1 MRSTTFQGKIIVSMT
16 FPLLQ
21 QLVEFFA
28 SNPEGKTLVTKL
40 RANLPFVEKQG
51 MFYFKERLFI
61 PNASRIKQSLLFEFH
76 ATSLGGYSCVKA
88 TMARLLAVFFLA
100 KNAR

>member
-1 MRSTTFQGKIIVSMT
+1 MRSITFRGKIIVSLT

-40 RANLPFVEKQG
+40 CANLSFVEKQG

-61 PNASRIKQSLLFEFH
+61 PNASTIKQSLLFEFH
-76 ATSLGGYSCVKA
+76 ATLLGGHFGIKA
-88 TMARLLAVFFLA
+88 TLARLSIVFFG
-100 KNAR
+100 